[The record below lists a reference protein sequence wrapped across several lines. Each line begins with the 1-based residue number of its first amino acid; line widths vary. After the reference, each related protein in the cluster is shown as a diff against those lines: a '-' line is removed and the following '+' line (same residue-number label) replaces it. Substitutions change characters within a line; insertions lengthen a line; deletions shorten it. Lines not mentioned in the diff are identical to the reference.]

1 MMNFK
6 EAKTQAMNGVG
17 RHSTLITFVLAT
29 LGVGA
34 SIYLAS
40 KEIPK
45 AKAEV
50 KTILEKEDLTK
61 AQKATESVKAV
72 AKSTWK
78 TAVVA
83 LGTILLVTGTS
94 AVSTA
99 NAATTVAGLTS
110 ALNLAEQKLKDTNE
124 AIEELPQKAKEEVKR
139 SVGQKVVNRATNDM
153 PCRETYADEKCPDKY
168 VWISKFD
175 GVRLK
180 ATYHMVDNLERLV
193 KAEIVNRGYVTVAS
207 VYSILCSLGAE
218 VIWRDGEEDYPE
230 VDEMYGWNDVTDFEL
245 SHSVY
250 QNENGWDVHTIDF
263 SEPIRDF

>member
-94 AVSTA
+94 AITA
-99 NAATTVAGLTS
+99 ANTAATVAGLTNTV
-110 ALNLAEQKLKDTNE
+110 NLLEQKYKDATE
-124 AIEELPQKAKEEVKR
+124 AINELPQKTQEEVKR
-139 SVGQKVVNRATNDM
+139 NISQKIVNRATDDLTTEDIQNLTEGKVNVYPWVNELDGIVIGTTFDIV
-153 PCRETYADEKCPDKY
+153 ETLEELIDAKITQQGCVTIGEVYE
-168 VWISKFD
+168 
-175 GVRLK
+175 L
-180 ATYHMVDNLERLV
+180 LERLGA
-193 KAEIVNRGYVTVAS
+193 K
-207 VYSILCSLGAE
+207 ILWKKE
-218 VIWRDGEEDYPE
+218 RDRYNKMYT
-230 VDEMYGWNDVTDFEL
+230 MYGWEGGFSVK
-245 SHSVY
+245 HSVY
-250 QNENGWDVHTIDF
+250 LNAKGETIYSISMSDP
-263 SEPIRDF
+263 EKL